1 MAENHEDPLDGDPRT
16 PANPA
21 GDRDIHAGRVLA
33 FCAGLALLLVV
44 SVGVCLLIY
53 TVFNKRHIAM
63 DPAPSPLP
71 EANAPVM
78 PPEPRLQESPIRDMA
93 ALRARESAVLS
104 GYGWTDKGAGIGRI
118 PIERAMDLALD
129 PGLRSARIGGA
140 ESAPAQGRAGS
151 GANGGAAGSGAN
163 GGPGGGVNGGPGGGA
178 DGGAGSGADG
188 GAGGGSGPDGGAP

>member
-1 MAENHEDPLDGDPRT
+1 MAENHEDPLGGDPRT

-118 PIERAMDLALD
+118 PIERAMDLALE
-129 PGLRSARIGGA
+129 PGLRPARIGGA
-140 ESAPAQGRAGS
+140 ESAPSTPTGS
-151 GANGGAAGSGAN
+151 GAGRGADGSGS
-163 GGPGGGVNGGPGGGA
+163 GSGGPGGGA
-178 DGGAGSGADG
+178 DGGASGGADG
-188 GAGGGSGPDGGAP
+188 GADGGAP

>member
-1 MAENHEDPLDGDPRT
+1 MAENDEGPLGGDPRT

-21 GDRDIHAGRVLA
+21 GDKDIHVSRVLG
-33 FCAGLALLLVV
+33 FCAALALLLGV
-44 SVGVCLLIY
+44 SVGVCWLIFSF
-53 TVFNKRHIAM
+53 FNKRHIAA

-93 ALRARESAVLS
+93 ALRARESAVLG

-129 PGLRSARIGGA
+129 PGLRPARIGGA
-140 ESAPAQGRAGS
+140 DAGS
-151 GANGGAAGSGAN
+151 
-163 GGPGGGVNGGPGGGA
+163 
-178 DGGAGSGADG
+178 
-188 GAGGGSGPDGGAP
+188 DGGAPR